1 MSVCVQQKN
10 TGLISLLQLRLT
22 SDLRQFSSAPRN
34 NLPMNWPS
42 PQPEST
48 TLLNGVY
55 CAVIAQFVVFGG
67 LAMLCVGFD
76 AKTTAVVCLAC
87 SVAAMLAVT
96 MSERKRVEW
105 DDNNRPRPRWERRW
119 AKTELRKQKRK
130 DIKVKVWESRKRE
143 IIESQA
149 RERSR
154 RLREATERRTKADD
168 ERRRRDWA
176 KDDKRRAAEVARRSL
191 ELARQR
197 DREEQRCRKLAAK
210 KEECERKRQEALIE
224 RRRVVGHCLQ
234 NLDATIASAVALEA
248 IAKRAEVQRQGA
260 LDAVAETPNKRRS
273 NKSKSSVKK
282 LRDRAAEY
290 KQLAIAARAV
300 ADAAY
305 DDAHSARH
313 NCIALTDADPAL
325 RHLKPPPLPTLN
337 QQQLLETP
345 AEIRRI
351 IDHVRQTI
359 QHHHPAC
366 SEPSSRTFAAEPCC
380 NRQDPRL
387 Y

>member
-1 MSVCVQQKN
+1 
-10 TGLISLLQLRLT
+10 
-22 SDLRQFSSAPRN
+22 
-34 NLPMNWPS
+34 MNWPS

-55 CAVIAQFVVFGG
+55 RAVIAQLVVFGG
-67 LAMLCVGFD
+67 LSMLCVGFD
-76 AKTTAVVCLAC
+76 AKTTAMVCLAC
-87 SVAAMLAVT
+87 SVAGMLAIS
-96 MSERKRVEW
+96 MSERKKAEW

-130 DIKVKVWESRKRE
+130 DVKVKVWESRKRE
-143 IIESQA
+143 IIERQA

-168 ERRRRDWA
+168 ERRQRDCA
-176 KDDKRRAAEVARRSL
+176 RDDKRRAAEAARRSL

-210 KEECERKRQEALIE
+210 KEECERKRLEAQLE
-224 RRRVVGHCLQ
+224 RRRVVDDCLQ
-234 NLDATIASAVALEA
+234 SLDATIANAVAFEA
-248 IAKRAEVQRQGA
+248 IAKRAEMQRQGA

-282 LRDRAAEY
+282 LRDKAAEC

-305 DDAHSARH
+305 DDAHCARH
-313 NCIALTDADPAL
+313 NCLALTDADPAL

-337 QQQLLETP
+337 HQHLLETP

-359 QHHHPAC
+359 QHQHPAPM
-366 SEPSSRTFAAEPCC
+366 EPSSRTFATELTG

-387 Y
+387 H